1 MAGPA
6 GIKDVALRAG
16 VSVGTV
22 SNVLNRPHLVRAET
36 RQRVEAAMADLAF
49 VRNESAR
56 QLRAGSSRMLAYVF
70 IDAENPFFI
79 DVARGA
85 EDACR
90 ERGFA
95 LIMCNSGED
104 PAREDDY
111 LSLLLEQ
118 RVHGVLV
125 TPSDDRGTRLRSL
138 PALGVPVVLVD
149 RGETDPTLWCSVGVD
164 DVHGGELAVRHLLD
178 VGHRRIAFVGGP
190 LDVRPFADRLEGA
203 RRAVSAA
210 RPGSDRAPAT
220 LSVLSCE
227 ATSINA
233 GHAAARSLATT
244 DADER
249 PTAVFC
255 ANDLVAL
262 GLLSELSATG
272 LRVPDDVALVGYDDI
287 SFAAAAAVPLTSVR
301 QPSRLIGRTAAELLL
316 AEAEAGE
323 DHVHEHVAFCPELV
337 VRESSGSRPA
347 RTAIPGAETIRSTR
361 VQGPDESSCR

>member
-1 MAGPA
+1 
-6 GIKDVALRAG
+6 
-16 VSVGTV
+16 VGTV

-70 IDAENPFFI
+70 VDAENPFFI

-90 ERGFA
+90 EHGFA

-125 TPSDDRGTRLRSL
+125 TTSDDRGVRLRSL

-149 RGETDPTLWCSVGVD
+149 RGDTDPAVWCSVGVD
-164 DVHGGELAVRHLLD
+164 DVHGGELAVRHLLG
-178 VGHRRIAFVGGP
+178 VGHQRIAFAGGP

-210 RPGSDRAPAT
+210 PAPAA
-220 LSVLSCE
+220 LSVLPLE
-227 ATSINA
+227 TTTVAA
-233 GHAAARSLATT
+233 GRAAGRSLAT
-244 DADER
+244 AGAEER

-262 GLLSELSATG
+262 GLLSELAATG
-272 LRVPDDVALVGYDDI
+272 LQVPDDVALVGYDDI

-316 AEAEAGE
+316 AEAEADD
-323 DHVHEHVAFCPELV
+323 DHVHEHVAFRPELV
-337 VRESSGSRPA
+337 VRESSGPHRDLRPA
-347 RTAIPGAETIRSTR
+347 SVTTG
-361 VQGPDESSCR
+361 